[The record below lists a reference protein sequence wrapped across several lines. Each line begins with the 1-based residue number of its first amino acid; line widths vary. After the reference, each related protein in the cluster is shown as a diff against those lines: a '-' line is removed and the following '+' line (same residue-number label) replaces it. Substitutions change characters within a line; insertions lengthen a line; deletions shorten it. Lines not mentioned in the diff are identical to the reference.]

1 MLECH
6 GLDQIRLLEF
16 LVVFHIVSTH
26 LHTKHQ
32 EAENKRKTKGIFGA
46 SIHRSYYLSNNAKS

>member
-32 EAENKRKTKGIFGA
+32 EAEKKRKTKGIFGA
-46 SIHRSYYLSNNAKS
+46 SSHRSCY